1 MSIKLILILFCIG
14 LLIITPVFSK
24 EVTAVVDDKGLIWVN
39 GEGLVGT
46 LHTDYGT
53 IIVTDDDYNKIMV
66 NDTIK
71 YNTDKNTFWRTYWEV
86 EVI

>member
-1 MSIKLILILFCIG
+1 MTVKLILILFCIG

-24 EVTAVVDDKGLIWVN
+24 EVTAVVDDKGLMWSDDRGI
-39 GEGLVGT
+39 VGT
-46 LHTDYGT
+46 LHTGYGT
-53 IIVTDDDYNKIMV
+53 ITVTDDDYNRIMV

-71 YNTDKNTFWRTYWEV
+71 YNTDKTFWTYWEV